1 MNERKRK
8 GEERK
13 EDFLEKN
20 TIGYYRNQPVIRA
33 FGRYMYTDD
42 KGRSKQIPPS
52 ELKAW
57 KDKQKQLKAT
67 LK

>member
-1 MNERKRK
+1 
-8 GEERK
+8 
-13 EDFLEKN
+13 
-20 TIGYYRNQPVIRA
+20 
-33 FGRYMYTDD
+33 MYTDD